1 MLAGQTDGRDTL
13 ANGTVLRD
21 YTVEAVLGRGGFG
34 IVYKARHNELDLVV
48 AIKEYLPSE
57 LAVRESATV
66 RAKNASCKTP
76 FTDGLRR
83 FRDEAKALIDFQN
96 HPNVIDCRD
105 FFRLNGTAYL
115 VMEYAD
121 GLPLSELLRERE
133 EERKPFGELELLAVM
148 VPLLEGLTRV
158 HKAEVLHRDIK
169 PSNILVSRSLERP
182 VLIDFGAAKQGVA
195 DRSKSLA
202 PYTEGYA
209 ALEHVGDGKLGPWT
223 DVYALGAVMWRMVAG
238 GNRPWEPPNPVKVE
252 TRANAALR
260 GAADPMPPARELG
273 AGRIS
278 PEILESIDR
287 CLTLSDGERVRGCGE
302 LLELLQGAGPAKEE
316 AGSEPRAAT
325 PVPVS
330 KRQAQARKKNAPRV
344 ALATGVAAAACLV
357 WFLLASGGGADSA
370 GVDAEFSSRAG
381 AEPSRLSDGSEAESL
396 RANTEVSRG
405 VAEEVAGG
413 GQRDSPGKGLDSD
426 QQEPQVR
433 EPAAREAPV
442 DQQAQP
448 VPTPVRQEPRQS
460 GQEPRIDVQ
469 GQEREA
475 SRKNEAAEAAWEEVK
490 GTERPEVLA
499 AFIAKWERTDGA
511 AGFVGRAKT
520 RMVDL
525 AYIQASKK
533 EREAEAAW
541 ERARSMQNESLLV
554 EYIAEWE
561 DVPEAAEFVSEA
573 RVRLRSLAKIV
584 AVKEKE
590 DSGLLSDL
598 AEAYLKRAK
607 RMQSEQVLATY
618 IAQWED
624 VAEAA
629 EFVNEARDHLHGL
642 AKSQAVKEKEDSG
655 LLSDLAEAYLKRVK
669 RMQSEQVLA
678 TYIAQW
684 EDVAEAAEFVNEARD
699 HLRGLAKSQA
709 VKERKDGGL
718 MSPGR
723 RFQDCAV
730 CPQMVVLPAGD
741 FIMGSPRNEKGRDG
755 DEGPRHRVTI
765 PAPFAVGIYEV
776 TFEEWEAC
784 VFDRS
789 CSRDP
794 SDEGWGR
801 DRQPVIH
808 MSWVDTQ
815 EYVTWLSQK
824 TGKRYRLLS
833 EAEWEY
839 AARAGTQTRYGF
851 GNEISRDQANYDPDS
866 SRILGK
872 TDRVGL
878 YPPNRFGLH
887 DMHGNV
893 WEWVQDCWNGSYVEA
908 PTKGQAWLSGNCSL
922 RVLRGGSWYSGS
934 GNLRSADRH
943 RGPIRSRVDSGRRG
957 FRVAR
962 ALDP

>member
-57 LAVRESATV
+57 LAVREGATV

-133 EERKPFGELELLAVM
+133 AGRKPFGEAELLAVM
-148 VPLLEGLTRV
+148 VPLLEGLARV
-158 HKAEVLHRDIK
+158 HEAGVLHRDIK

-209 ALEHVGDGKLGPWT
+209 ALEQVGDGKLGPWT
-223 DVYALGAVMWRMVAG
+223 DVYALGAVMWRMAAG

-260 GAADPMPPARELG
+260 GAPDPMPPARELG

-278 PEILESIDR
+278 PGILEAIDR

-302 LLELLQGAGPAKEE
+302 LLGLLQGAGSAKEE
-316 AGSEPRAAT
+316 AVPEPRAAP

-330 KRQAQARKKNAPRV
+330 KRQVQARKKNAPRV
-344 ALATGVAAAACLV
+344 ALAAGVAAAACLV
-357 WFLLASGGGADSA
+357 WFLLGAEGGPDRA
-370 GVDAEFSSRAG
+370 GVDAEPSSRAG

-396 RANTEVSRG
+396 QANTEVSGG
-405 VAEEVAGG
+405 VEGEVAGG
-413 GQRDSPGKGLDSD
+413 GQRDSPGKALDSD
-426 QQEPQVR
+426 QQEPQAR
-433 EPAAREAPV
+433 EPAVREAPV
-442 DQQAQP
+442 DQQAQTA
-448 VPTPVRQEPRQS
+448 PTPARQEPRQP
-460 GQEPRIDVQ
+460 GREPRIDVQ

-475 SRKNEAAEAAWEEVK
+475 SRKKEAAGADWEEVK

-499 AFIAKWERTDGA
+499 AFIAKWERTDEA
-511 AGFVGRAKT
+511 ADFVGRAKT

-525 AYIQASKK
+525 AYIQELRKEHETETAS
-533 EREAEAAW
+533 EYANL
-541 ERARSMQNESLLV
+541 MQSESLLA

-561 DVPEAAEFVSEA
+561 NVPEAAEFVSEA
-573 RVRLRSLAKIV
+573 RNRLN
-584 AVKEKE
+584 
-590 DSGLLSDL
+590 DL
-598 AEAYLKRAK
+598 AEAWGKVKGTQR
-607 RMQSEQVLATY
+607 EEGLATY
-618 IAQWED
+618 IAQWERLT
-624 VAEAA
+624 EAA
-629 EFVNEARDHLHGL
+629 EFVSKARVRSGSL
-642 AKSQAVKEKEDSG
+642 AKSRAAKEKGDRG
-655 LLSDLAEAYLKRVK
+655 FLINLAEEYLERVK
-669 RMQSEQVLA
+669 GIQREEVLA
-678 TYIAQW
+678 AYIAQW
-684 EDVAEAAEFVNEARD
+684 EHIAEASEFVKEARD
-699 HLRGLAKSQA
+699 RLHDLAKVRA
-709 VKERKDGGL
+709 AKEKEDRGL
-718 MSPGR
+718 MSPGS
-723 RFQDCAV
+723 RFQDCAF

-755 DEGPRHRVTI
+755 DEGPQHRVRI

-776 TFEEWEAC
+776 TFEQWEAC
-784 VFDRS
+784 MWDGG

-794 SDEGWGR
+794 SDERWGR
-801 DRQPVIH
+801 GRQPVIH

-815 EYVTWLSQK
+815 EYVEWLSRK
-824 TGKRYRLLS
+824 TGKQYRLLS

-839 AARAGTQTRYGF
+839 AARAGTQTRYSF
-851 GNEISRDQANYDPDS
+851 GNHITKHHANYFCWFGCLLEAAP
-866 SRILGK
+866 
-872 TDRVGL
+872 VGS
-878 YPPNRFGLH
+878 YAPNRFGLY

-893 WEWVQDCWNGSYVEA
+893 LEWVQDCWNSSYTGSPNE
-908 PTKGQAWLSGNCSL
+908 GQAWLNGNCSL
-922 RVLRGGSWYSGS
+922 RVLRGGSWFSGS
-934 GNLRSADRH
+934 GGLRSADRK
-943 RGPIRSRVDSGRRG
+943 RDGVRSRSLSYSRG
-957 FRVAR
+957 FRVACT
-962 ALDP
+962 LYQ

>member
-57 LAVRESATV
+57 LAVRAGATV

-133 EERKPFGELELLAVM
+133 EGRKPFGEAELLAVM
-148 VPLLEGLTRV
+148 APLLEGLARV
-158 HKAEVLHRDIK
+158 HEAGVLHRDIK

-209 ALEHVGDGKLGPWT
+209 ALEQVGDGKLGPWT

-278 PEILESIDR
+278 PGILEAIDR
-287 CLTLSDGERVRGCGE
+287 CLTLNDGERVRGCGE
-302 LLELLQGAGPAKEE
+302 LLELLEGAGPAKEE
-316 AGSEPRAAT
+316 AGPEPRAVP

-330 KRQAQARKKNAPRV
+330 KRQAQARKKNVPRV
-344 ALATGVAAAACLV
+344 VLAAGVATAACLV
-357 WFLLASGGGADSA
+357 WFLLASGGGADSV

-381 AEPSRLSDGSEAESL
+381 AEPSRVSDGSEAESL
-396 RANTEVSRG
+396 RANTEVSG
-405 VAEEVAGG
+405 GEAEEVAEGRR
-413 GQRDSPGKGLDSD
+413 RDSPGKDLDSD
-426 QQEPQVR
+426 QQEPQVQ
-433 EPAAREAPV
+433 ESAAREVPV
-442 DQQAQP
+442 DQQAQA
-448 VPTPVRQEPRQS
+448 VPTPARQEPRQP
-460 GQEPRIDVQ
+460 GREPRIDVQ
-469 GQEREA
+469 DQEREA
-475 SRKNEAAEAAWEEVK
+475 SRKKEAAEAAWEEVK

-499 AFIAKWERTDGA
+499 AFITKWERTDGA
-511 AGFVGRAKT
+511 ADFVDKAKN
-520 RMVDL
+520 L
-525 AYIQASKK
+525 ILIQIVQ
-533 EREAEAAW
+533 RESEAAW
-541 ERARSMQNESLLV
+541 ERAKATRSESVLAA
-554 EYIAEWE
+554 YIAQWE
-561 DVPEAAEFVSEA
+561 HFAEASEFVSEA
-573 RVRLRSLAKIV
+573 RA
-584 AVKEKE
+584 
-590 DSGLLSDL
+590 G
-598 AEAYLKRAK
+598 
-607 RMQSEQVLATY
+607 
-618 IAQWED
+618 
-624 VAEAA
+624 
-629 EFVNEARDHLHGL
+629 
-642 AKSQAVKEKEDSG
+642 
-655 LLSDLAEAYLKRVK
+655 
-669 RMQSEQVLA
+669 
-678 TYIAQW
+678 
-684 EDVAEAAEFVNEARD
+684 
-699 HLRGLAKSQA
+699 LRGLAKIQ
-709 VKERKDGGL
+709 VMKEEEDRELK
-718 MSPGR
+718 SPGR

-741 FIMGSPRNEKGRDG
+741 FLMGSPQNEKRRYF
-755 DEGPRHRVTI
+755 DEDPRHRVTI
-765 PAPFAVGIYEV
+765 PVPFAVGIYEV
-776 TFEEWEAC
+776 TFEEWEEC
-784 VFDRS
+784 MSDGG

-794 SDEGWGR
+794 FDEGWGR
-801 DRQPVIH
+801 GRRPVIH
-808 MSWVDTQ
+808 MSWVDAQ

-824 TGKRYRLLS
+824 TGKLYRLLS

-839 AARAGTQTRYGF
+839 AARAGTLTRYSF
-851 GNEISRDQANYDPDS
+851 GNRISSDQAIYL
-866 SRILGK
+866 RRK
-872 TDRVGL
+872 TLPVGS
-878 YPPNRFGLH
+878 YAPNRFGLY

-893 WEWVQDCWNGSYVEA
+893 WEWVQDCWNGSYVGA
-908 PTKGQAWLSGNCSL
+908 PNTGQAWLSGNCSR
-922 RVLRGGSWYSGS
+922 RVLRGGSWSS
-934 GNLRSADRH
+934 TSVALRSALRYSDL
-943 RGPIRSRVDSGRRG
+943 IRSLGSSRG
-957 FRVAR
+957 FRVACT
-962 ALDP
+962 LYP

>member
-57 LAVRESATV
+57 LAVRAGATV

-133 EERKPFGELELLAVM
+133 AGRKPFGEAELLAVM
-148 VPLLEGLTRV
+148 VPLLEGLARV
-158 HKAEVLHRDIK
+158 HEAGVLHRDIK

-209 ALEHVGDGKLGPWT
+209 ALEQVGDGKLGPWT
-223 DVYALGAVMWRMVAG
+223 DVYALGAVMWRMAAG

-278 PEILESIDR
+278 PGILEAIDR
-287 CLTLSDGERVRGCGE
+287 CLTLSDRERVRGCGE
-302 LLELLQGAGPAKEE
+302 LLGLLQGAGSAKEE
-316 AGSEPRAAT
+316 AVPEPRAAP

-330 KRQAQARKKNAPRV
+330 KRQVQARKKNAPRV
-344 ALATGVAAAACLV
+344 ALAAGVAAAACLV
-357 WFLLASGGGADSA
+357 WFLLESGGGSDSA
-370 GVDAEFSSRAG
+370 GVDEESSSRAG
-381 AEPSRLSDGSEAESL
+381 AEPSRVSDGSEAESL
-396 RANTEVSRG
+396 RANTEVSGG
-405 VAEEVAGG
+405 VEGEVAGG
-413 GQRDSPGKGLDSD
+413 GQRDSPGKALDSD
-426 QQEPQVR
+426 QQEPQAR
-433 EPAAREAPV
+433 EPAVREAPV
-442 DQQAQP
+442 DQQAQT
-448 VPTPVRQEPRQS
+448 VPTPARQEPRLP
-460 GQEPRIDVQ
+460 GREPRIDVQ
-469 GQEREA
+469 EQKWA
-475 SRKNEAAEAAWEEVK
+475 DPRKKEAAEAV
-490 GTERPEVLA
+490 
-499 AFIAKWERTDGA
+499 
-511 AGFVGRAKT
+511 
-520 RMVDL
+520 
-525 AYIQASKK
+525 
-533 EREAEAAW
+533 W
-541 ERARSMQNESLLV
+541 ERAKGTQDESVLAW
-554 EYIAEWE
+554 YIEQYE
-561 DVPEAAEFVSEA
+561 HVPEAAEFVSKA
-573 RVRLRSLAKIV
+573 RVRSRSLAKIR
-584 AVKEKE
+584 AVKEAE
-590 DSGLLSDL
+590 DKQ
-598 AEAYLKRAK
+598 LK
-607 RMQSEQVLATY
+607 
-618 IAQWED
+618 
-624 VAEAA
+624 
-629 EFVNEARDHLHGL
+629 
-642 AKSQAVKEKEDSG
+642 
-655 LLSDLAEAYLKRVK
+655 
-669 RMQSEQVLA
+669 
-678 TYIAQW
+678 
-684 EDVAEAAEFVNEARD
+684 
-699 HLRGLAKSQA
+699 
-709 VKERKDGGL
+709 
-718 MSPGR
+718 SPGR
-723 RFQDCAV
+723 RFQDCEF

-741 FIMGSPRNEKGRDG
+741 FVMGSSGIEQGRER
-755 DEGPRHRVTI
+755 DEGPQHSVTI
-765 PAPFAVGIYEV
+765 PAPFAVGVYEV

-784 VFDRS
+784 ILYGG
-789 CSRDP
+789 CSKEP

-801 DRQPVIH
+801 GRQPVIH

-815 EYVTWLSQK
+815 EYVEWLSRK
-824 TGKRYRLLS
+824 TGKPYRLLS

-839 AARAGTQTRYGF
+839 AARAGTQTRYSF
-851 GNEISRDQANYDPDS
+851 GNRISRKQANYDPDS
-866 SRILGK
+866 SRIIGK
-872 TDRVGL
+872 TDRVGS

-893 WEWVQDCWNGSYVEA
+893 WEWVQDCWNDSYAEA
-908 PTKGQAWLSGNCSL
+908 PDKGEAWLSGNCYH
-922 RVLRGGSWYSGS
+922 RVLRGGSWFSDS
-934 GNLRSADRH
+934 GNLRSADRYW
-943 RGPIRSRVDSGRRG
+943 GPIRGRVEGGRRG

>member
-21 YTVEAVLGRGGFG
+21 YTVEALLGRGGFG

-252 TRANAALR
+252 TRASAALR
-260 GAADPMPPARELG
+260 GAVDPMPSARELG

-278 PEILESIDR
+278 PGILEAIDC
-287 CLTLSDGERVRGCGE
+287 CLTLNDGERVRGCGE
-302 LLELLQGAGPAKEE
+302 LLELLRGAGPAKEE
-316 AGSEPRAAT
+316 AGSEPRDAP

-330 KRQAQARKKNAPRV
+330 TRQAQAGQKNVPRV
-344 ALATGVAAAACLV
+344 VLAAGVAAAAFLV
-357 WFLLASGGGADSA
+357 WFLMASRGGADPA
-370 GVDAEFSSRAG
+370 GVDAESSSRAG
-381 AEPSRLSDGSEAESL
+381 AEQSRVSDRSKTESQQ
-396 RANTEVSRG
+396 ANTEVSRR
-405 VAEEVAGG
+405 VEEEVAGIE
-413 GQRDSPGKGLDSD
+413 RTDSPG
-426 QQEPQVR
+426 
-433 EPAAREAPV
+433 
-442 DQQAQP
+442 QAW
-448 VPTPVRQEPRQS
+448 
-460 GQEPRIDVQ
+460 
-469 GQEREA
+469 EA
-475 SRKNEAAEAAWEEVK
+475 SRRKEAARAAWDEVK
-490 GTERPEVLA
+490 GSVSPTVLA
-499 AFIAKWERTDGA
+499 AYIAQWEHTDG
-511 AGFVGRAKT
+511 
-520 RMVDL
+520 
-525 AYIQASKK
+525 
-533 EREAEAAW
+533 
-541 ERARSMQNESLLV
+541 
-554 EYIAEWE
+554 
-561 DVPEAAEFVSEA
+561 AAEFVSEA
-573 RVRLRSLAKIV
+573 RVRSRSLAKIR
-584 AVKEKE
+584 AVKEEE
-590 DSGLLSDL
+590 DRW
-598 AEAYLKRAK
+598 LK
-607 RMQSEQVLATY
+607 
-618 IAQWED
+618 
-624 VAEAA
+624 
-629 EFVNEARDHLHGL
+629 
-642 AKSQAVKEKEDSG
+642 
-655 LLSDLAEAYLKRVK
+655 
-669 RMQSEQVLA
+669 
-678 TYIAQW
+678 
-684 EDVAEAAEFVNEARD
+684 
-699 HLRGLAKSQA
+699 
-709 VKERKDGGL
+709 
-718 MSPGR
+718 SPGR
-723 RFQDCAV
+723 QFQDCAF
-730 CPQMVVLPAGD
+730 CPQMVTLPAGN
-741 FIMGSPRNEKGRDG
+741 FVMGSLGNERGREG
-755 DEGPRHRVTI
+755 DEGPQHRVTI
-765 PAPFAVGIYEV
+765 LEPFAVGIYEV

-784 VFDRS
+784 VLDRS

-794 SDEGWGR
+794 SDAGWGR
-801 DRQPVIH
+801 GRRPVIH

-815 EYVTWLSQK
+815 EYVTWISRK
-824 TGKRYRLLS
+824 TGKQYRLLS

-839 AARAGTQTRYGF
+839 AARAGTQTRYSF
-851 GNEISRDQANYDPDS
+851 GNQISRDQANYDSNS
-866 SRILGK
+866 SRIFERIKK
-872 TDRVGL
+872 TDRVGS

-893 WEWVQDCWNGSYVEA
+893 WEWVQDCWNDSYAGA
-908 PTKGQAWLSGNCSL
+908 PDKGQAWLSGICSH
-922 RVLRGGSWYSGS
+922 RVLRGGSWFSDS
-934 GNLRSADRH
+934 DNLRSADRYW
-943 RGPIRSRVDSGRRG
+943 GPIRGRVESERRG